1 MKQKIYL
8 MKNDFGLHKIGISLN
23 PKKRAMEVSNSSG
36 VPTEVVSVWESYNAY
51 ATEQRLHKHFSA
63 KRKSG
68 EWFKFTKKDISEVG
82 KCIPEFD
89 KIIPCKVDYTTK
101 PAPKPVC
108 QDLKF
113 VLLMKNKN
121 IRTVEDI
128 ADVMKFQHSLL
139 NPLFRFR
146 REEYNDLISNMKK
159 GGFHMEYRWL
169 HDDPSTSTPLGD
181 LYRPYCT
188 SFSQTYPICTEKD
201 RIRMEI
207 IYKESQIEHYREET
221 LKLTSRVNELKNLLS
236 EEK

>member
-68 EWFKFTKKDISEVG
+68 EWFKFTKKDIAEVG

-139 NPLFRFR
+139 NPLFRLQN
-146 REEYNDLISNMKK
+146 EEYFELVSDLQESGLHVQSCWTMGQPQA
-159 GGFHMEYRWL
+159 GG
-169 HDDPSTSTPLGD
+169 
-181 LYRPYCT
+181 LYYPPCAL
-188 SFSQTYPICTEKD
+188 FSQNYPICTQED
-201 RIRMEI
+201 RVRMEI
-207 IYKESQIEHYREET
+207 IYKEDAIAQYREEVMQ
-221 LKLTSRVNELKNLLS
+221 LTAQVCELKNLLS